1 MGVREDLQKAQSAGH
16 FVSLRLEDD
25 TAHDGFVLNLGSDL
39 VLLQEIYEWQ
49 DAGAL
54 IVPIHRVTACEVSD
68 YAEDQLKILDFN
80 SVRPTKR
87 YGWMR
92 INSLQD
98 VFKSLKFKEK
108 FVVLSAGDDT
118 AEVGLVDTVEDDC
131 VVIKAVDP
139 DGNWLPDEVEWPY
152 EDISLIQFDDSYSR
166 VLQRYVAR
174 EAALN

>member
-1 MGVREDLQKAQSAGH
+1 MGVREDLQKTHSTGR
-16 FVSLRLEDD
+16 FISLRLEDD
-25 TAHDGFVLNLGSDL
+25 TAHDGFVLNIGSDL

-139 DGNWLPDEVEWPY
+139 GGNWLPDEVEWPY

-174 EAALN
+174 AAALN